1 MMTVERGMYMTKADR
16 MKQFR
21 VLMERYRKSNPAEY
35 ESLELSLLTIGF
47 FECPASTKFH
57 GAYEG
62 GLFDH
67 SFTVAKCLRSLTD
80 RLELK
85 WRREESPE
93 IIGVLHDICK
103 TLKYKKTASGY
114 EYIKGSPEGH
124 GELSVEML
132 ADKIILT
139 IEEKESI
146 YWHMGAFTDAKQW
159 PEYTAAI
166 QRFPNVLWTHTADM
180 MAAYILNA

>member
-1 MMTVERGMYMTKADR
+1 MTIADR
-16 MKQFR
+16 TKQFR
-21 VLMERYRKSNPAEY
+21 GLLESYREKNQAEY
-35 ESLELSLLTIGF
+35 EGLELSLLTIGF
-47 FECPASTKFH
+47 FECPASRKFH

-67 SFTVAKCLRSLTD
+67 SFTVAKCLRSLTN

-85 WRREESPE
+85 WQREESPE
-93 IIGVLHDICK
+93 LVGVLHDICK
-103 TLKYKKTASGY
+103 TLKYKKIPSGY

-139 IEEKESI
+139 TEEKESI
-146 YWHMGAFTDAKQW
+146 YWHMGAFTDAEQW

-166 QRFPNVLWTHTADM
+166 QKFPNILWTHTADM
-180 MAAYILNA
+180 MAAYILKV

>member
-1 MMTVERGMYMTKADR
+1 MTTAER

-21 VLMERYRKSNPAEY
+21 VLLESYREKNRAEY
-35 ESLELSLLTIGF
+35 EGLELSLLTIGF

-67 SFTVAKCLRSLTD
+67 SFAVAKCLRSLTN

-85 WRREESPE
+85 WQREESPE
-93 IIGVLHDICK
+93 LVGMLHDICK
-103 TLKYKKTASGY
+103 TLKYKKIPSGY

-132 ADKIILT
+132 TDKTILT
-139 IEEKESI
+139 TEEKESI
-146 YWHMGAFTDAKQW
+146 YWHMGAFTDAEQW
-159 PEYTAAI
+159 PEYTVAI
-166 QRFPNVLWTHTADM
+166 QKFPNILWTHTADM
-180 MAAYILNA
+180 MAAYILKV

>member
-1 MMTVERGMYMTKADR
+1 MTTAER

-21 VLMERYRKSNPAEY
+21 GLLESYREKNRAGY
-35 ESLELSLLTIGF
+35 EGLELSLLTIGF

-67 SFTVAKCLRSLTD
+67 SFAVAKCLQSLTN

-85 WRREESPE
+85 WQREEAPE
-93 IIGVLHDICK
+93 LVGLLHDICK
-103 TLKYKKTASGY
+103 TLKYKKTSSGY

-139 IEEKESI
+139 TEEKESI
-146 YWHMGAFTDAKQW
+146 YWHMGAFTDAEQW

-166 QRFPNVLWTHTADM
+166 QKFPNILWTHTADM
-180 MAAYILNA
+180 MAAYILKV

>member
-1 MMTVERGMYMTKADR
+1 MITAER

-21 VLMERYRKSNPAEY
+21 GLLESYREKNRAEY
-35 ESLELSLLTIGF
+35 EGLELSLLTIGF

-67 SFTVAKCLRSLTD
+67 SFAVAKCLRSLTN

-85 WRREESPE
+85 WQREESPE
-93 IIGVLHDICK
+93 IVGMLHDICK
-103 TLKYKKTASGY
+103 TLKYKKIVSGY

-132 ADKIILT
+132 TDKIILT
-139 IEEKESI
+139 TEEKESI
-146 YWHMGAFTDAKQW
+146 YWHMGAFTDAEQW

-166 QRFPNVLWTHTADM
+166 QKFPNILWTHTADM
-180 MAAYILNA
+180 MAAYILKV

>member
-1 MMTVERGMYMTKADR
+1 MTTVER

-21 VLMERYRKSNPAEY
+21 GLLECYRERNREEY

-57 GAYEG
+57 GVYEG

-67 SFTVAKCLRSLTD
+67 SFSVAKCLRSLTN

-85 WRREESPE
+85 WQREESPE
-93 IIGVLHDICK
+93 LVGMLHDICK
-103 TLKYKKTASGY
+103 TLKYKKVASGY
-114 EYIKGSPEGH
+114 EYIKESPEGH

-139 IEEKESI
+139 TEEKESI
-146 YWHMGAFTDAKQW
+146 YWHMGAFTDAEQW

-166 QRFPNVLWTHTADM
+166 QKFPNILWTHTADM
-180 MAAYILNA
+180 MAAYILKV

>member
-1 MMTVERGMYMTKADR
+1 MTTAER

-21 VLMERYRKSNPAEY
+21 RLLECYRERNQAEY

-47 FECPASTKFH
+47 FESPASTKFH

-67 SFTVAKCLRSLTD
+67 SFAVAKCLRSLTN

-85 WRREESPE
+85 WQREEAPE
-93 IIGVLHDICK
+93 LVGVLHDICK
-103 TLKYKKTASGY
+103 TLKYKKVASGY

-132 ADKIILT
+132 ADKITLT
-139 IEEKESI
+139 TEEKESI
-146 YWHMGAFTDAKQW
+146 YWHMGAFTDAEQW

-166 QRFPNVLWTHTADM
+166 QKFPNILWTHTADM
-180 MAAYILNA
+180 MATNILKV

>member
-1 MMTVERGMYMTKADR
+1 MTTADR

-21 VLMERYRKSNPAEY
+21 GILKNYKEKNRAEY
-35 ESLELSLLTIGF
+35 ENLELALLTIGF
-47 FECPASTKFH
+47 FECPASTRFH

-67 SFTVAKCLRSLTD
+67 SFAVAKCLRSLTD

-85 WRREESPE
+85 WEREESPE
-93 IIGVLHDICK
+93 IIGLLHDICK
-103 TLKYKKTASGY
+103 TLKYKECASGY
-114 EYIKGSPEGH
+114 EYIKESPEGH

-132 ADKIILT
+132 ADKITLT
-139 IEEKESI
+139 TEEKESI
-146 YWHMGAFTDAKQW
+146 YWHMGAFTDSEQW

-166 QRFPNVLWTHTADM
+166 QRFPNTLWTHTADM
-180 MAAYILNA
+180 MAAQILNS

>member
-1 MMTVERGMYMTKADR
+1 MTIADR
-16 MKQFR
+16 TKQFR
-21 VLMERYRKSNPAEY
+21 RLLESYREKNQAEY

-67 SFTVAKCLRSLTD
+67 SFAVAKCLRSLTN

-85 WRREESPE
+85 WQREESPE
-93 IIGVLHDICK
+93 LVGMLHDICK
-103 TLKYKKTASGY
+103 TLKYKKITSGY

-139 IEEKESI
+139 TEEKESI

-166 QRFPNVLWTHTADM
+166 QKFPNILWTHTADM
-180 MAAYILNA
+180 MAAYILKV

>member
-1 MMTVERGMYMTKADR
+1 MTTAER

-21 VLMERYRKSNPAEY
+21 GILAGYRERNPKEY
-35 ESLELSLLTIGF
+35 EGLELSLLTIGF
-47 FECPASTKFH
+47 FECPASIKHH

-85 WRREESPE
+85 WQSKESPE
-93 IIGVLHDICK
+93 IVGMLHDICK
-103 TLKYKKTASGY
+103 CVKYKKNSSGIY
-114 EYIKGSPEGH
+114 EYIENAPEGH
-124 GELSVEML
+124 GDLSVEML
-132 ADKIILT
+132 TDKIVLT
-139 IEEKESI
+139 TEEKESI
-146 YWHMGAFTDAKQW
+146 YWHMGAFTDAEQW

-166 QRFPNVLWTHTADM
+166 QKYPNVLWTHTADM
-180 MAAYILNA
+180 MTSQILKV

>member
-1 MMTVERGMYMTKADR
+1 MTTAER

-21 VLMERYRKSNPAEY
+21 GLLESYREKNRAEY

-67 SFTVAKCLRSLTD
+67 SFAVAKCLRSLTN

-85 WRREESPE
+85 WQREESPE
-93 IIGVLHDICK
+93 LVGVLHDICK
-103 TLKYKKTASGY
+103 TMKYKKIASGY

-132 ADKIILT
+132 VDKIILT
-139 IEEKESI
+139 TEEKESI
-146 YWHMGAFTDAKQW
+146 YWHMGTFTDAEQW

-166 QRFPNVLWTHTADM
+166 QKFPNILWTHTADM
-180 MAAYILNA
+180 MAAYILKV